1 MDDVSAL
8 LPMVCNFAYS
18 HNDNGNH
25 LANARRT
32 VAKITS

>member
-18 HNDNGNH
+18 HNNNCE
-25 LANARRT
+25 L
-32 VAKITS
+32 